1 MRIVVARCSVEYQ
14 GRLTT
19 ELPEAVRLLMV
30 KGDGTL
36 LIHNDRGGKPLNWMS
51 PPSRLVELDIEDADS
66 TGNDA
71 TTDVPEG
78 TK

>member
-30 KGDGTL
+30 KGDG
-36 LIHNDRGGKPLNWMS
+36 
-51 PPSRLVELDIEDADS
+51 
-66 TGNDA
+66 
-71 TTDVPEG
+71 
-78 TK
+78 